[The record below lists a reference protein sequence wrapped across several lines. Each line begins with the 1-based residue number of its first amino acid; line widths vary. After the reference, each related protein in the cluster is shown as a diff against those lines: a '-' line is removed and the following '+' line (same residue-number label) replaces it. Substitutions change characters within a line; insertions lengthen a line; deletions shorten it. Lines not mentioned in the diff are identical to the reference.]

1 MSEQVVG
8 GDFLSKLQEF
18 WNKNQKIVLGSVG
31 ALIIAFGG
39 FWAYKE
45 YIVKPANNK
54 ANEAIFAAENYFAQD
69 SSRKVLDGDGQSKGV
84 LYVIKNHSG
93 TPAANLAHYY
103 AGVSYLKLGEFNK
116 AIEHLKDFSTNSKP
130 VQMVAYGALADAY
143 GEAGKK
149 EDAIAYYK
157 KAGNHFS
164 QDQNLSAEYLWRAA
178 KLYETLNK
186 NKEAAELYKEIK
198 EKYPNAKS
206 ADIDRDIYKNSIEK
220 NEFSIK

>member
-1 MSEQVVG
+1 MNEQVVG
-8 GDFLSKLQEF
+8 GDFLSKLQKI
-18 WNKNQKIVLGSVG
+18 WNNNQKIILGAIAGIIVLV
-31 ALIIAFGG
+31 GG

-45 YIVKPANNK
+45 NIAKPANNK
-54 ANEAIFAAENYFAQD
+54 AAEAIYAAENYFAQD

-103 AGVSYLKLGEFNK
+103 AGISYLKLGEFNK
-116 AIEHLKDFSTNSKP
+116 AIEHLKDFSTSSKP

-149 EDAIAYYK
+149 EDAIEYYK
-157 KAGNHFS
+157 KAGNHFV
-164 QDQNLSAEYLWRAA
+164 QDQNMSAEYLWRAA

-186 NKEAAELYKEIK
+186 NKEAVELYKEIK
-198 EKYPNAKS
+198 TKYPNAK
-206 ADIDRDIYKNSIEK
+206 ANDIDKDIYKLSIEK